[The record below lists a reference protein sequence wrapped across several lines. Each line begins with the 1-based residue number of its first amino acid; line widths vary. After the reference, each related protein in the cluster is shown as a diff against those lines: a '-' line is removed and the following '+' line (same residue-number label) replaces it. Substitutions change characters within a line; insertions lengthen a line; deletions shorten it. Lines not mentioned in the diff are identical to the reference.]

1 MRMVVLELII
11 LDLTISQPALENLI
25 QYMQSP
31 LLLWRHEL
39 VMGLGGV
46 RMGVLG
52 IERCSWS
59 YFDTVD
65 DAWRRSML
73 RGPDSS

>member
-39 VMGLGGV
+39 MMGLGGV
-46 RMGVLG
+46 RMGVLFWG
-52 IERCSWS
+52 LNA
-59 YFDTVD
+59 V
-65 DAWRRSML
+65 
-73 RGPDSS
+73 RGVISTPWTTHGADQC